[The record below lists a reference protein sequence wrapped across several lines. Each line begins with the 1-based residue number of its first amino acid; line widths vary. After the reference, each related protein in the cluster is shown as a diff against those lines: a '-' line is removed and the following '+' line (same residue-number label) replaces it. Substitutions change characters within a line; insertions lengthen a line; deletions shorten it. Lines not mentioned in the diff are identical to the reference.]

1 MGGSTVGAMTKTWLI
16 TGADRGM
23 GVECRPAQTN
33 DFETRS

>member
-1 MGGSTVGAMTKTWLI
+1 MGGSTVGAITKTWLI

-23 GVECRPAQTN
+23 DVEWRLAQTN